1 MAGIY
6 IHIPFCKR
14 KCHYCNFF
22 SVASEKL
29 KKGFMDAL
37 YKEIEQQK
45 DYLGDNT
52 VKTIYFGGGTPS
64 VLSHREIYNSVFT
77 ISNVFRVDDDAEI
90 TIEVNP
96 DDVDEK
102 WVEEIKRTQVNRIS
116 MGVQSFKDDDLKYLN
131 RLHDAGS
138 AIRAIELF
146 INTGYENISI
156 DLIYGIPTLSDE
168 QWKKNLE
175 QFFELDL
182 PHLSAYALTVES
194 KTALNWLIQK
204 RKTAGIDEKKI
215 ASQFRILQK
224 MTADQGFIHYEISN
238 FSRKGFYSKH
248 NSIYWLGDHYLG
260 LGPSAHSFNGH
271 SRQWNISNI
280 TRYIEQVNVKTEVFE
295 KEVLTEEQRY
305 NEYIMTS
312 LRTTWGCD
320 LEHIE
325 NVFGKKHK
333 EYCLTQARAFLDE
346 GKLEQKE
353 NKLFLTLKGKL
364 YADGIASALFLVTGI
379 ESIS

>member
-1 MAGIY
+1 
-6 IHIPFCKR
+6 
-14 KCHYCNFF
+14 
-22 SVASEKL
+22 
-29 KKGFMDAL
+29 MDAL

-45 DYLGDNT
+45 DYLGDKT

-64 VLSHREIYNSVFT
+64 VLSQQEIYNSVFE
-77 ISNVFRVDDDAEI
+77 ICNVFEVDDDAEI

-96 DDVDEK
+96 DDVDEQ
-102 WVEEIKRTQVNRIS
+102 WVDELKRTQVNRIS
-116 MGVQSFKDDDLKYLN
+116 IGVQSFNDDDLNYLN
-131 RLHDAGS
+131 RLHNADG
-138 AIRAIELF
+138 AIRTIKLF
-146 INTGYENISI
+146 KNAGYENISI

-175 QFFELDL
+175 QFLVLDL

-204 RKTAGIDEKKI
+204 RKAAGVDEKKI
-215 ASQFRILQK
+215 ASQFRILQE
-224 MTADQGFIHYEISN
+224 MTAEQGFIHYEISN

-280 TRYIEQVNVKTEVFE
+280 TRYIDQVNVKTEVFE

-312 LRTTWGCD
+312 LRTIWGCD

-325 NVFGKKHK
+325 NVFGNKHK
-333 EYCLTQARAFLDE
+333 EYCLAQARAFLEE

-353 NKLFLTLKGKL
+353 NKLLLTLTGKL
-364 YADGIASALFLVTGI
+364 YADGIASALFLVTAH
-379 ESIS
+379 